1 MGKFLYLFFFAIS
14 CATPGIAQVP
24 TDSTAQAESSRIEM
38 NNLLCNLIF
47 TNAGLVSAQDATK
60 DYLIYEVPGMSA
72 SDLKA
77 STLTTISSMYC
88 SPKDVVTS
96 LSDNM
101 IQLEG
106 YISRAYYSKTSDSVY
121 PVDFSFTW
129 TMQFK
134 DGKIRINIP
143 RIKQIY
149 VTGVPLMGSLRLDM
163 TKPLPVLIDKDTD
176 RSMVAYKLNELITAI
191 CKNVKSANDW

>member
-1 MGKFLYLFFFAIS
+1 MVRKLLLLISLAFALTS
-14 CATPGIAQVP
+14 MALVS
-24 TDSTAQAESSRIEM
+24 TDSLAQSEEQRVATV
-38 NNLLCNLIF
+38 NKHCKLKF
-47 TNAGLVSAQDATK
+47 TDAGLVSEQNQTK
-60 DYLIYEVPGMSA
+60 DYLVYKVPGLSA
-72 SDLKA
+72 SELKS
-77 STLTTISSMYC
+77 STLNTISSMYS
-88 SPKDVVTS
+88 SPKDVVTT

-106 YISRAYYSKTSDSVY
+106 YISRAYYSKTGDSLC

-143 RIKQIY
+143 KIKQIY

-163 TKPLPVLIDKDTD
+163 TKPISVLIDDD
-176 RSMVAYKLNELITAI
+176 SNRRMVAYKLNELISAI
-191 CKNVKSANDW
+191 CKNAKSANDW

>member
-1 MGKFLYLFFFAIS
+1 MKNLLVLFIL
-14 CATPGIAQVP
+14 ATFYAVSGIAQVP
-24 TDSTAQAESSRIEM
+24 AGSTEQAESSRAEK
-38 NNLLCNLIF
+38 NNLLCYLNF
-47 TNAGLVSAQDATK
+47 TDAGLVSAQDINK
-60 DYLIYEVPGMSA
+60 DYLIYEVPEMSA

-77 STLTTISSMYC
+77 STLTTISSMYS
-88 SPKDVVTS
+88 SPKDIVTS

-106 YISRAYYSKTSDSVY
+106 YIASAYLSMTSKDLY
-121 PVDFSFTW
+121 PVDVSFTW

-149 VTGVPLMGSLRLDM
+149 VTGVPLMGTLTLDM
-163 TKPLPVLIDKDTD
+163 KKPLPVLINKETD
-176 RSMVAYKLNELITAI
+176 RDMVAYKLNKLITAI
-191 CKNVKSANDW
+191 CKNAKSANNW